1 MKLSEAFTS
10 FRKNEILA
18 LGKSPKTNE
27 SYVYAEKIAIAY
39 FGDINI
45 RRITADAVHEFYLW
59 LLNNHAMDTARGYI
73 VNLRAVLAFHKKRG
87 VHGIINPDSIKTPQR
102 AKTEMRFLT
111 VEEFERFL
119 TAMSRPTR
127 GYSVVN
133 RRRNVLM
140 SKMLFYTGLRVSEL
154 CALDR
159 TSIQDRQFSVVGKSK
174 NPRPCFI
181 TKELEHE
188 LEEYLDGRTD
198 DSLAL
203 FVASQTGGRVTTNI
217 VQQAFR
223 NASRVFGKRVT
234 PHTLRHSYATG
245 LVSDGVDIRFVA
257 ELLGHQSLETTH
269 RYTHIRDYRL
279 KMVYEK
285 AMESR

>member
-1 MKLSEAFTS
+1 MKISEAFMS

-45 RRITADAVHEFYLW
+45 RKITTDSVHEFYLW

-87 VHGIINPDSIKTPQR
+87 VRGILNPDSIKTPQR

-111 VEEFERFL
+111 GEEFERFL
-119 TAMSRPTR
+119 AAMYRPVR
-127 GYSVVN
+127 GYSVAN
-133 RRRNVLM
+133 RERNVLIA
-140 SKMLFYTGLRVSEL
+140 KMLFYTGLRVSEL

-159 TSIQDRQFSVVGKSK
+159 TTIHNRQFSVVGKSK

-181 TKELEHE
+181 TSDLERDIKDY
-188 LEEYLDGRTD
+188 LEKRTD
-198 DSLAL
+198 DSVAL
-203 FVASQTGGRVTTNI
+203 FVASQTGDRVTPHI

-223 NASRVFGKRVT
+223 NASGVFGKRVT

-245 LVSDGVDIRFVA
+245 LVSDGVDIRFIA

-269 RYTHIRDYRL
+269 RYTHIRDNRL
-279 KMVYEK
+279 KLVYEN